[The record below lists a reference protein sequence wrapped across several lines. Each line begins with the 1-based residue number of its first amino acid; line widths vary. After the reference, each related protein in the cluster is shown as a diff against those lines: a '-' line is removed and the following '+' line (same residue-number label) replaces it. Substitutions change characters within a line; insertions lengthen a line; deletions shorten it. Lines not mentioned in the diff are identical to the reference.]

1 MRGQGDMTNKSKWL
15 TILVCFVLLLLLTG
29 AGFKKPAA
37 KGGKLSSADD
47 LTGKTLV
54 GVSGR
59 MPDNS
64 AAIFFRSLTGRKL
77 GRYKGLGSIDECL
90 YALKSGSASVLWTTD
105 ITAKYLMQK
114 DETLAK
120 LDTSDMAAIQN
131 TAEPRFSF
139 GMAAANTEKGRA
151 LIDEIS
157 QTLIFLRADGTLDDL
172 KSKYIDG
179 ALDEGTAK
187 YGVKDMMVNDKV
199 HKVFYSQNKVLKV
212 GVTGAVPPVE
222 LIDENGRPYGY
233 CCALMDMI
241 GLVLQRSVK
250 FVVLDNETAFSSLMS
265 GKVDLI
271 FSYGAG
277 KVTTEGTK
285 SWVMSEGY
293 LDVQDYEFLYLK

>member
-1 MRGQGDMTNKSKWL
+1 MTNRSKWL
-15 TILVCFVLLLLLTG
+15 TVLVCFVILLLLTG
-29 AGFKKPAA
+29 FGFKKPAA
-37 KGGKLSSADD
+37 KGGKITSADD
-47 LTGKTLV
+47 LKGASLV

-64 AAIFFRSLTGRKL
+64 SSIFFRSLTGRKL
-77 GRYKGLGSIDECL
+77 GSYKGLGSVDECL
-90 YALKSGSASVLWTTD
+90 GALKSGSADVLWTTD
-105 ITAKYLMQK
+105 VTADYLCKK
-114 DETLAK
+114 DESLAR

-131 TAEPRFSF
+131 TGEARFSF
-139 GMAAANTEKGRA
+139 GMAAADTKEGKA

-157 QTLIFLRADGTLDDL
+157 QTLIFLRADGTLADL

-179 ALDEGTAK
+179 ALDEETEK

-199 HKVFYSQNKVLKV
+199 HKVFYRKNKVLTV

-241 GLVLQRSVK
+241 GLVLQRSVN
-250 FVVLDNETAFSSLMS
+250 FVVLDNETAFSSLMA

-271 FSYGAG
+271 FCYGAG
-277 KVTTEGTK
+277 RITTETAKG
-285 SWVMSEGY
+285 WVMSEGY
-293 LDVQDYEFLYLK
+293 LDMDRYEFLYLK

>member
-1 MRGQGDMTNKSKWL
+1 MTNKSKWL
-15 TILVCFVLLLLLTG
+15 TILVCFALLLLLTG
-29 AGFKKPAA
+29 MGFKKPAA
-37 KGGKLSSADD
+37 KGGKLTSADD
-47 LTGKTLV
+47 LTGKALV

-77 GRYKGLGSIDECL
+77 GSYKGLGSIDECL

-105 ITAKYLMQK
+105 VTAKYLMQK

-120 LDTSDMAAIQN
+120 LDISDMAAIQN

-139 GMAAANTEKGRA
+139 GMAAPDTEKGRELIGQINEA
-151 LIDEIS
+151 LDYIRGDGILD
-157 QTLIFLRADGTLDDL
+157 TLT
-172 KSKYIDG
+172 STYIDH
-179 ALDEGTAK
+179 ALDESTK
-187 YGVKDMMVNDKV
+187 KFTQKDMVVNDSI
-199 HKVFYSQNKVLKV
+199 HKLFYRTNKTLTV

-222 LIDENGRPYGY
+222 LLDENGKPYGF
-233 CCALMDMI
+233 CVALMDEVAQI
-241 GLVLQRSVK
+241 LQRRVK
-250 FVVLDNETAFSSLMS
+250 FVVLDNETAFSSLLR
-265 GKVDLI
+265 GKVDII

-277 KVTTEGTK
+277 RITTESSK

>member
-1 MRGQGDMTNKSKWL
+1 MTNKSKWL

-29 AGFKKPAA
+29 MGFKKPAA
-37 KGGKLSSADD
+37 KGGKITSADD
-47 LTGKTLV
+47 LKGASLV

-64 AAIFFRSLTGRKL
+64 SAIFFRSLTGRKL
-77 GRYKGLGSIDECL
+77 GSYKGLGSIDECL
-90 YALKSGSASVLWTTD
+90 YALKSGSAGVMWVTD
-105 ITAKYLMQK
+105 VTAKYLMQK

-131 TAEPRFSF
+131 TSEPRFSF
-139 GMAAANTEKGRA
+139 GMAAADTKEGKA

-172 KSKYIDG
+172 KTKYIDG
-179 ALDEGTAK
+179 ALDEGTEK
-187 YGVKDMMVNDKV
+187 YGVKDMVVNDKV
-199 HKVFYSQNKVLKV
+199 HKVFYRNNKELTV

-250 FVVLDNETAFSSLMS
+250 FVVLDNETAFSSLMA

-271 FSYGAG
+271 FCYGAG
-277 KVTTEGTK
+277 RITTESAK
-285 SWVMSEGY
+285 SWVMSGGY